1 MNQKYMYIY
10 MSAYICREIQNNK
23 RVSLFF
29 IYKLTLLSRFFKNVQ
44 G

>member
-1 MNQKYMYIY
+1 MCLIHINSENYESKKYIYLY

-29 IYKLTLLSRFFKNVQ
+29 
-44 G
+44 